1 MSLIKTAV
9 RWRHG
14 TFVLFCILALFGVL
28 SLFSLPLELR
38 PGGDRPEIT
47 ISTSYS
53 GASPNE
59 VEELITRPIEE
70 RLEEVQGILEVT
82 SSSASGRSTINLEFN
97 WDSDI
102 DRRLVDVLNKLQQ
115 VEALPPEAGE
125 SDVEIVSGSSSPM
138 MWTILVAKEGF
149 TPNDEHYRDLVDD
162 VIVPRFRQVQGVG
175 QFLISGGRER
185 EVEVVVNPKALA
197 DRNLTIG
204 DVVSALRSNNRDIRG
219 GPLILGRREYR
230 VRTVSRSTDVK
241 QLEDFVL
248 RRDESGTV
256 FLRDVATAQMG
267 RKIQDRALIR
277 DNKPAVAVGIVRQP
291 NANVPEISKGIR
303 QALLDL
309 EKRFDREGEG
319 ITFDIPYDENDY
331 INQSISFV
339 QGNLMMGAVLAAF
352 ILLLFLGSLRTVAVI
367 AITIPTTL
375 ITVFIVFAALGRSLN
390 VISLASLAFAVGM
403 VVDNAIVVLEN
414 VFTHMQMGKSPVKAA
429 IEGTEEVGGA
439 MLAST
444 LTTVAVFAPIVLV
457 KGEAGQL
464 FFDIGIGLS
473 ASVLFS
479 LFAALT
485 LVPMLSGLFLNQA
498 EAQRILQ
505 GMGNN
510 QNSPTPNKQIDP
522 LLLASDQIIPNPTS
536 SNTSPPSPLLNKER
550 GVRKDGVRFSSLNK
564 ERGVRKDGV
573 RFFRN
578 GFSAIQ
584 NLITKISQI
593 FLFFQRKFEKFL
605 LATVN
610 WSIGVG
616 RKGRRLIV
624 LAIPITLLFI
634 SIQLLPPADYL
645 PEGNRNLILW
655 LAEPFPGTSIPEA
668 IKLSQGARDFV
679 REQPEIMRSLYV
691 HRNGLRAIA
700 AFVKPEEATG
710 NKLDEIVDR
719 FRSVSGNF
727 PGYRFLVP
735 RRVSIFRDPGKEFE
749 VNIVGQDLEQLNQ
762 LQQQVMEQLRG
773 LSGVQNVRSNFVTGA
788 PELQVI
794 PNRVRLAEVGLSE
807 AEVGSIVEAALGG
820 LRASEFTDGKRE
832 LDVTVELENTSV
844 ETPEQL
850 RQLPLNIGNG
860 RQVQL
865 ADVAEVVEAT
875 GPDAINHVDL
885 ERSITLTVRV
895 AREAPL
901 GALIDLTEQQILEPL
916 RENLPTGFRAEL
928 AGSADVLSETLMQ
941 LGSSFVLSL
950 LITYLLLVAL
960 YRSFSLP
967 MLIMAT
973 VPLGISGAL
982 LSLILANS
990 IPGVLVPLDMITGLG
1005 FVILTGVVVNNAIL
1019 LVDRSL
1025 QLQQEGNS
1033 YDDSLYLAVKDRLRP
1048 IFMSAGTS
1056 VLGMLPLAVIPGKG
1070 AELYQGLGIVLTG
1083 GLAFS
1088 TILTPTVVPALM
1100 GLLRDYSGKKKIE
1113 TKQLQEVEETST
1125 AKV

>member
-53 GASPNE
+53 GASPSE

-175 QFLISGGRER
+175 QFMISGGRER

-204 DVVSALRSNNRDIRG
+204 DVVNALRSNNRDIRG

-505 GMGNN
+505 GMGNEGAGSREQGAGGQRKN
-510 QNSPTPNKQIDP
+510 NQIDS
-522 LLLASDQIIPNPTS
+522 LLIASDQIIPNPTS
-536 SNTSPPSPLLNKER
+536 PSSPLL
-550 GVRKDGVRFSSLNK
+550 DK

-605 LATVN
+605 LATVS

-634 SIQLLPPADYL
+634 SVQLLPPADYL

-679 REQPEIMRSLYV
+679 SEQPEVMRSLYV

-719 FRSVSGNF
+719 FRQQSSNF

-762 LQQQVMEQLRG
+762 LQQQVMQQLRG

-865 ADVAEVVEAT
+865 DDVAEVVEAT

-941 LGSSFVLSL
+941 LASSFVLSL
-950 LITYLLLVAL
+950 IITYLLLVAL

-1100 GLLRDYSGKKKIE
+1100 GLLRDYSGKKIE

>member
-1 MSLIKTAV
+1 MSIIKTAV

-28 SLFSLPLELR
+28 SLLSLPLELR

-53 GASPNE
+53 GASPSE

-70 RLEEVQGILEVT
+70 RLEEVQGIQEVT
-82 SSSASGRSTINLEFN
+82 SSSASGISSINLEFN
-97 WDSDI
+97 WDSNI

-185 EVEVVVNPKALA
+185 EVEVIVNPKALA

-204 DVVSALRSNNRDIRG
+204 DVVNALRSNNRDIRG
-219 GPLILGRREYR
+219 GPLVLGRREYR

-241 QLEDFVL
+241 QLEGFVL

-256 FLRDVATAQMG
+256 YLRDVATAQIG

-510 QNSPTPNKQIDP
+510 QNSP
-522 LLLASDQIIPNPTS
+522 IIPNPTNNS
-536 SNTSPPSPLLNKER
+536 SHNNNYSA
-550 GVRKDGVRFSSLNK
+550 SSA
-564 ERGVRKDGV
+564 
-573 RFFRN
+573 
-578 GFSAIQ
+578 FSAVQNLLQ

-593 FLFFQRKFEKFL
+593 FLFFQRKFENFL

-610 WSIGVG
+610 WSIGAG

-679 REQPEIMRSLYV
+679 SEQPEVMRSLYV

-700 AFVKPEEATG
+700 AFVKPEESTG

-719 FRSVSGNF
+719 FKKQSSNF
-727 PGYRFLVP
+727 PGYRFLIP

-762 LQQQVMEQLRG
+762 LQEQVMEQLRG
-773 LSGVQNVRSNFVTGA
+773 IEGVENVRSNFVTGA

-807 AEVGSIVEAALGG
+807 AELGSIVEAALGG

-832 LDVTVELENTSV
+832 LDVTVELQNTSV

-850 RQLPLNIGNG
+850 RQLPLNIGSG

-885 ERSITLTVRV
+885 ERSITLTIRV

-901 GALIDLTEQQILEPL
+901 GALVDRTEQQILEPL

-928 AGSADVLSETLMQ
+928 AGSADVLSETLLQ

-950 LITYLLLVAL
+950 IITYLLLVAL
-960 YRSFSLP
+960 YRSFSFP

-1025 QLQQEGNS
+1025 QLQNEGKS

-1088 TILTPTVVPALM
+1088 TILTPTIVPALM
-1100 GLLRDYSGKKKIE
+1100 GLLRDYSGKKEIE
-1113 TKQLQEVEETST
+1113 KKQLQGVEETPV

>member
-28 SLFSLPLELR
+28 SLLSLPLELR

-53 GASPNE
+53 GASPRE

-70 RLEEVQGILEVT
+70 RLEEVQGIQEVT
-82 SSSASGRSTINLEFN
+82 SSSSSGRSSINLEFN

-175 QFLISGGRER
+175 QFLVSGGRER
-185 EVEVVVNPKALA
+185 EVEVIVDPKALA

-241 QLEDFVL
+241 QLEGFVL

-256 FLRDVATAQMG
+256 YLRDVAKAQMG

-303 QALLDL
+303 QALVDL
-309 EKRFDREGEG
+309 EARFDREGEG

-331 INQSISFV
+331 INESISFV

-444 LTTVAVFAPIVLV
+444 LTTIAVFAPIVLV

-485 LVPMLSGLFLNQA
+485 LVPMLSGLFLNRA

-505 GMGNN
+505 GMENN
-510 QNSPTPNKQIDP
+510 QNNPEIDP
-522 LLLASDQIIPNPTS
+522 LLIASDQIILNPNR
-536 SNTSPPSPLLNKER
+536 SPFSKIQHLLEKII
-550 GVRKDGVRFSSLNK
+550 S
-564 ERGVRKDGV
+564 
-573 RFFRN
+573 
-578 GFSAIQ
+578 
-584 NLITKISQI
+584 KISHI
-593 FLFFQRKFEKFL
+593 FLFFQGKFEKLL
-605 LATVN
+605 LATVS

-616 RKGRRLIV
+616 RKFRRLIV
-624 LAIPITLLFI
+624 LSIPITLLFI
-634 SIQLLPPADYL
+634 SFQLLPPADYL

-655 LAEPFPGTSIPEA
+655 LSEPFPGTSIPEA
-668 IKLSQGARDFV
+668 IKLSQGPRDFV
-679 REQPEIMRSLYV
+679 SEQPEIMRSLYV
-691 HRNGLRAIA
+691 HRSGLRAIA
-700 AFVKPEEATG
+700 AFVKPEESTG

-719 FRSVSGNF
+719 MRKVGGSF

-735 RRVSIFRDPGKEFE
+735 RRVSIFRNPGKEFE
-749 VNIVGQDLEQLNQ
+749 INLVGQDLEELNR
-762 LQQQVMEQLRG
+762 LQQQLMQQLRG

-807 AEVGSIVEAALGG
+807 AELGSIVEAALGG

-832 LDVTVELENTSV
+832 LDVTVELQNTSV
-844 ETPEQL
+844 ETPAQL

-865 ADVAEVVEAT
+865 ADVAQVIEAT

-901 GALIDLTEQQILEPL
+901 GELIEQTEQQILEPL
-916 RENLPTGFRAEL
+916 RQTLPTGFRVEL

-941 LGSSFVLSL
+941 LGSTFVLSL

-960 YRSFSLP
+960 YRSFSFPL
-967 MLIMAT
+967 LIMAT
-973 VPLGISGAL
+973 VPMGISGAL

-990 IPGVLVPLDMITGLG
+990 IPGVVVPLDMITGLG

-1025 QLQQEGNS
+1025 QLQQEGKS

-1056 VLGMLPLAVIPGKG
+1056 VLGMLPLAIVPGKG

-1100 GLLRDYSGKKKIE
+1100 GLLRDYSGKKNIQIN
-1113 TKQLQEVEETST
+1113 QLQEIEEISAT
-1125 AKV
+1125 KL

>member
-14 TFVLFCILALFGVL
+14 TFVLFCILALFGVI

-47 ISTSYS
+47 ISTNYS
-53 GASPNE
+53 GASPSE

-97 WDSDI
+97 WDSNI

-125 SDVEIVSGSSSPM
+125 SNVEIVSGSSSPM

-185 EVEVVVNPKALA
+185 EVEVIVNPKALA

-204 DVVSALRSNNRDIRG
+204 DVVNALRRNNRDIRG
-219 GPLILGRREYR
+219 GPLVLGRREYR

-277 DNKPAVAVGIVRQP
+277 DNEPAVAVGIVRQP

-309 EKRFDREGEG
+309 EERFDREGEG

-414 VFTHMQMGKSPVKAA
+414 VFTHMQKGKSPVKAA

-505 GMGNN
+505 GMGDNN
-510 QNSPTPNKQIDP
+510 YEGTGNREQATGGEKNHHQIDP
-522 LLLASDQIIPNPTS
+522 LLLASDQIIPNP
-536 SNTSPPSPLLNKER
+536 SPLLNKER
-550 GVRKDGVRFSSLNK
+550 GVRKHGVRFSIV
-564 ERGVRKDGV
+564 E
-573 RFFRN
+573 
-578 GFSAIQ
+578 

-605 LATVN
+605 LATVK

-634 SIQLLPPADYL
+634 SVQLLPPADYL

-700 AFVKPEEATG
+700 AFVKSEEATG

-762 LQQQVMEQLRG
+762 LQQQVMQQLRG
-773 LSGVQNVRSNFVTGA
+773 LQGVQNVRSNFVTGA

-832 LDVTVELENTSV
+832 LDVTVELQGTSV

-850 RQLPLNIGNG
+850 RQLPLNIGSG

-916 RENLPTGFRAEL
+916 RETLPTGFRAEL

-941 LGSSFVLSL
+941 LASSFVLSL
-950 LITYLLLVAL
+950 VITYLLLVAL
-960 YRSFSLP
+960 YRSFSFP

-1025 QLQQEGNS
+1025 QLQNEGKS

-1100 GLLRDYSGKKKIE
+1100 GLLRDFSGKKKIE
-1113 TKQLQEVEETST
+1113 TKQLQEVDEIEVT
-1125 AKV
+1125 KV

>member
-70 RLEEVQGILEVT
+70 RLEEVQGIQEVT
-82 SSSASGRSTINLEFN
+82 SSSASGISTINLEFN
-97 WDSDI
+97 WDSNI
-102 DRRLVDVLNKLQQ
+102 DRRLVDVLNKIGQ

-125 SDVEIVSGSSSPM
+125 SNVEIVSGSSSPM

-204 DVVSALRSNNRDIRG
+204 DVVNALRSNNRDIRG

-256 FLRDVATAQMG
+256 YLRDVATAQMG

-303 QALLDL
+303 QALVDL

-505 GMGNN
+505 GMGN
-510 QNSPTPNKQIDP
+510 QQTI
-522 LLLASDQIIPNPTS
+522 
-536 SNTSPPSPLLNKER
+536 TSPPSPLLNKER
-550 GVRKDGVRFSSLNK
+550 GVRQ
-564 ERGVRKDGV
+564 DGV

-578 GFSAIQ
+578 GFSAVQNLLQ
-584 NLITKISQI
+584 NLITKISSI

-624 LAIPITLLFI
+624 LAIPIALLFI
-634 SIQLLPPADYL
+634 SVQLLPPADYL

-679 REQPEIMRSLYV
+679 SEQPEIMRSLYV
-691 HRNGLRAIA
+691 HRSGLRAIA
-700 AFVKPEEATG
+700 AFVKSEEATG

-719 FRSVSGNF
+719 FREQSSNF
-727 PGYRFLVP
+727 PGYRFLIP

-773 LSGVQNVRSNFVTGA
+773 LEGVENVRSNFVTGA

-807 AEVGSIVEAALGG
+807 AELGSVVEAALGG

-832 LDVTVELENTSV
+832 LDVTVELQDTSV

-850 RQLPLNIGNG
+850 RQLPLNIGSG

-885 ERSITLTVRV
+885 ERSITLTIRV

-916 RENLPTGFRAEL
+916 RETLPTGFRAEL
-928 AGSADVLSETLMQ
+928 AGSADVLSETLLQ
-941 LGSSFVLSL
+941 LGSSFLLSL
-950 LITYLLLVAL
+950 VITYLLLVAL

-1025 QLQQEGNS
+1025 QLQQEGKS

-1088 TILTPTVVPALM
+1088 TILTPTIVPALM
-1100 GLLRDYSGKKKIE
+1100 GLLRDYSGNKKIE
-1113 TKQLQEVEETST
+1113 TKQLQGVDETPV

>member
-28 SLFSLPLELR
+28 SLLSLPLELR

-53 GASPNE
+53 GASPRE

-70 RLEEVQGILEVT
+70 RLEEVQGIQEVT
-82 SSSASGRSTINLEFN
+82 SSSSSGRSSINLEFN

-175 QFLISGGRER
+175 QFLVSGGRER
-185 EVEVVVNPKALA
+185 EVEVIVDPKALA

-241 QLEDFVL
+241 QLEGFVL

-256 FLRDVATAQMG
+256 YLRDVAKAQMG

-291 NANVPEISKGIR
+291 NANVPEISQGIR
-303 QALLDL
+303 QALVDL
-309 EKRFDREGEG
+309 EARFDREGEG

-331 INQSISFV
+331 INESISFV

-444 LTTVAVFAPIVLV
+444 LTTIAVFAPIVLV

-485 LVPMLSGLFLNQA
+485 LVPMLSGLFLNRA

-505 GMGNN
+505 GMENN
-510 QNSPTPNKQIDP
+510 QNNPEIDP
-522 LLLASDQIIPNPTS
+522 LLIASDQIILNPNR
-536 SNTSPPSPLLNKER
+536 SPFSKIQHLLEKII
-550 GVRKDGVRFSSLNK
+550 S
-564 ERGVRKDGV
+564 
-573 RFFRN
+573 
-578 GFSAIQ
+578 
-584 NLITKISQI
+584 KISHI
-593 FLFFQRKFEKFL
+593 FLFFQGKFEKFL
-605 LATVN
+605 LATVS

-616 RKGRRLIV
+616 RKFRRLIV
-624 LAIPITLLFI
+624 LSIPITLLFI
-634 SIQLLPPADYL
+634 SFQLLPPADYL

-655 LAEPFPGTSIPEA
+655 LSEPFPGTSIPEA
-668 IKLSQGARDFV
+668 IKLSQGPRDFV
-679 REQPEIMRSLYV
+679 SEQPEIMRSLYV

-700 AFVKPEEATG
+700 AFVKPEESTG

-719 FRSVSGNF
+719 MRKVGGNF

-735 RRVSIFRDPGKEFE
+735 RRVSIFRNPGKEFE
-749 VNIVGQDLEQLNQ
+749 INLVGQDLEELNR
-762 LQQQVMEQLRG
+762 LQQQLMQQLRG

-807 AEVGSIVEAALGG
+807 AELGSIVEAALGG

-832 LDVTVELENTSV
+832 LDVTVELQNTSV
-844 ETPEQL
+844 ETPAQL

-865 ADVAEVVEAT
+865 ADVAQVIEAS

-901 GALIDLTEQQILEPL
+901 GELIELTEQQILEPL
-916 RENLPTGFRAEL
+916 RQALPTGFRAEL

-941 LGSSFVLSL
+941 LGSTFVLSL

-960 YRSFSLP
+960 YRSFSFPL
-967 MLIMAT
+967 LIMAT
-973 VPLGISGAL
+973 VPMGISGAL

-990 IPGVLVPLDMITGLG
+990 IPGVVVPLDMITGLG

-1025 QLQQEGNS
+1025 QLQQEGKS

-1056 VLGMLPLAVIPGKG
+1056 VLGMLPLAIVPGKG

-1113 TKQLQEVEETST
+1113 TEQLQEIEEIT
-1125 AKV
+1125 ATKL

>member
-28 SLFSLPLELR
+28 SLLSLPLELR

-53 GASPNE
+53 GASPRE

-70 RLEEVQGILEVT
+70 RLEEVQGIQEIT
-82 SSSASGRSTINLEFN
+82 SSSASGRSSISLEFN
-97 WDSDI
+97 WDSNI

-115 VEALPPEAGE
+115 VEELPPEAGE

-138 MWTILVAKEGF
+138 MWTVLVPKEGF

-162 VIVPRFRQVQGVG
+162 VVVPRFRQVQGVG
-175 QFLISGGRER
+175 QFLVSGGRER
-185 EVEVVVNPKALA
+185 EVEVIVDPKALA

-204 DVVSALRSNNRDIRG
+204 DVVSALRSNNRDVRG

-256 FLRDVATAQMG
+256 YLRDVAKAQMG
-267 RKIQDRALIR
+267 RKIRDRALIR
-277 DNKPAVAVGIVRQP
+277 DNKPAVAVGIIRQP
-291 NANVPEISKGIR
+291 NANVPEISQGIR
-303 QALLDL
+303 QALVDL
-309 EKRFDREGEG
+309 EARFDREGEG

-444 LTTVAVFAPIVLV
+444 LTTIAVFAPIVLV

-510 QNSPTPNKQIDP
+510 NQTNQSNQKIDP
-522 LLLASDQIIPNPTS
+522 LLLASDQIITNPTD
-536 SNTSPPSPLLNKER
+536 TSPPSPLL
-550 GVRKDGVRFSSLNK
+550 GK

-573 RFFRN
+573 RFFIDIA
-578 GFSAIQ
+578 FCVVQ

-593 FLFFQRKFEKFL
+593 FLFFQGQLEKFL
-605 LATVN
+605 LATVS

-616 RKGRRLIV
+616 RKFRRLLV

-634 SIQLLPPADYL
+634 SFQLLPPADYL

-655 LAEPFPGTSIPEA
+655 LSQPFPGTSIPEA
-668 IKLSQGARDFV
+668 IKLSQGPRDFV

-710 NKLDEIVDR
+710 NKLDELVNR

-749 VNIVGQDLEQLNQ
+749 VNLVGQDLEELNK
-762 LQQQVMEQLRG
+762 LQQQLMQQLRG
-773 LSGVQNVRSNFVTGA
+773 LEGIQNVRSNFVTGA

-794 PNRVRLAEVGLSE
+794 PNRERLAEVGLSE
-807 AEVGSIVEAALGG
+807 AELGSIVEAALGG

-832 LDVTVELENTSV
+832 LDVTVELQNTSV

-865 ADVAEVVEAT
+865 TDVAEVVETT

-885 ERSITLTVRV
+885 ERSITLTARV

-901 GALIDLTEQQILEPL
+901 GALVELTEQQILEPL
-916 RENLPTGFRAEL
+916 RESLPTGFRVEL
-928 AGSADVLSETLMQ
+928 AGSADVLSETLLQ
-941 LGSSFVLSL
+941 LASTFVLSL

-960 YRSFSLP
+960 YRSFSFP
-967 MLIMAT
+967 ILIMAT
-973 VPLGISGAL
+973 VPMGISGAL

-990 IPGVLVPLDMITGLG
+990 IPGVVVPLDMITGLG

-1019 LVDRSL
+1019 LVDRAL
-1025 QLQQEGNS
+1025 QLQQEGKS

-1056 VLGMLPLAVIPGKG
+1056 VLGMLPLAVLPGKG

-1100 GLLRDYSGKKKIE
+1100 GLLRDYSGKKEIGTE
-1113 TKQLQEVEETST
+1113 QLQEVDEIKAT
-1125 AKV
+1125 KV

>member
-1 MSLIKTAV
+1 MSIIKTAV

-28 SLFSLPLELR
+28 SLLSLPLELR

-53 GASPNE
+53 GASPSE

-70 RLEEVQGILEVT
+70 RLEEVQGIQEVT
-82 SSSASGRSTINLEFN
+82 SSSASGISSINLEFN
-97 WDSDI
+97 WDSNI

-185 EVEVVVNPKALA
+185 EVEVIVNPKALA

-204 DVVSALRSNNRDIRG
+204 DVVNALRSNNRDIRG
-219 GPLILGRREYR
+219 GPLVLGRREYR

-241 QLEDFVL
+241 QLEGFVL

-256 FLRDVATAQMG
+256 YLRDVATAQIG

-303 QALLDL
+303 QALVDL
-309 EKRFDREGEG
+309 EERFDRQGEG

-510 QNSPTPNKQIDP
+510 QHNSINLPSHNNYS
-522 LLLASDQIIPNPTS
+522 ASS
-536 SNTSPPSPLLNKER
+536 A
-550 GVRKDGVRFSSLNK
+550 
-564 ERGVRKDGV
+564 
-573 RFFRN
+573 
-578 GFSAIQ
+578 FSAVQNLLQ

-593 FLFFQRKFEKFL
+593 FLFFQRKFENFL

-610 WSIGVG
+610 WSIGAG

-679 REQPEIMRSLYV
+679 SEQPEVMRSLYV

-700 AFVKPEEATG
+700 AFVKPEESTG

-719 FRSVSGNF
+719 FKKQSSNF
-727 PGYRFLVP
+727 PGYRFLIP

-762 LQQQVMEQLRG
+762 LQEQVMEQLRG
-773 LSGVQNVRSNFVTGA
+773 IEGVENVRSNFVTGA

-807 AEVGSIVEAALGG
+807 AELGSIVEAALGG
-820 LRASEFTDGKRE
+820 LRSSRFTDGKRE
-832 LDVTVELENTSV
+832 LDVTVELQNTSV

-850 RQLPLNIGNG
+850 RQLPLNIGSG

-885 ERSITLTVRV
+885 ERSITLTIRV

-901 GALIDLTEQQILEPL
+901 GALVDRTEQQILEPL

-928 AGSADVLSETLMQ
+928 AGSADVLSETLLQ

-950 LITYLLLVAL
+950 IITYLLLVAL
-960 YRSFSLP
+960 YRSFSFP

-1025 QLQQEGNS
+1025 QLQNEGKS

-1088 TILTPTVVPALM
+1088 TILTPTIVPALM
-1100 GLLRDYSGKKKIE
+1100 GLLRDYSGKKEIE
-1113 TKQLQEVEETST
+1113 KKQLQGVEETPV